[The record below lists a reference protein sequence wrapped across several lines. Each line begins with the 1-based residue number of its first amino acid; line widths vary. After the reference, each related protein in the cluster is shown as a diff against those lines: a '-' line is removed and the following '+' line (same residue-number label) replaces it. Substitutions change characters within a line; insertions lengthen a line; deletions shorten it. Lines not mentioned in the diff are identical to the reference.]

1 MVNQIMDLIPL
12 YNFDSIPPENSRQ
25 ILWHIRKNH
34 IGCLIGFTC
43 AVVWIPPFEFHE
55 CVYYFLGDLIKKNM
69 NQRGLAIYSSPGQKS
84 ANGQQQMKQIDR
96 SDPIWDK
103 AAKTLPLSSTYWMC
117 VFSWLDRSLEI
128 DGRWR
133 ELLPTFLEGI
143 YYFGQV
149 RE

>member
-1 MVNQIMDLIPL
+1 MVNQIMESNPA
-12 YNFDSIPPENSRQ
+12 DSIPPENGRQ

-69 NQRGLAIYSSPGQKS
+69 NQRGLAIYSSHGQKS

-103 AAKTLPLSSTYWMC
+103 AAKTLPL
-117 VFSWLDRSLEI
+117 
-128 DGRWR
+128 
-133 ELLPTFLEGI
+133 
-143 YYFGQV
+143 
-149 RE
+149 